1 MKVLAINGSPHMVEG
16 NTAMI
21 LNPFLEGMKE
31 AGADVDLF
39 YTRKLKIGPCN
50 GDMSCWFVNPGTC
63 GQKDDMQMLLPKFK
77 EADVIVWASP
87 VYYSGVTGPL
97 KNLMDRQLPL
107 HIEGEMGSKR
117 QKIVL
122 VSTCGAWELSMFDP
136 LLQQMKALYSRPEGS
151 SDFAGALLRPMAE
164 GVKEMIKAGETGL
177 VEGVFRAA
185 KEAGRQLAKEG
196 KISEELQ
203 KEVSREL
210 MPRDAYYKAAQMM
223 MEQAQKATKK

>member
-1 MKVLAINGSPHMVEG
+1 MKVLAINGSPHTGEG

-21 LNPFLEGMKE
+21 LNPFLEGMQE

-97 KNLMDRQLPL
+97 KNLMDRQFPL
-107 HIEGEMGSKR
+107 HIEGELGSKR

-122 VSTCGAWELSMFDP
+122 VSTCGAWEVSMFDP
-136 LLQQMKALYSRPEGS
+136 LLLQMRALYSRPEGS
-151 SDFAGALLRPMAE
+151 SDFAGALLRPMAD
-164 GVKEMIKAGETGL
+164 GMKEMIKAGETRL
-177 VEGVFRAA
+177 VEGIFRAA

-196 KISEELQ
+196 KITEDLQ
-203 KEVSREL
+203 KEVAKEL

>member
-1 MKVLAINGSPHMVEG
+1 
-16 NTAMI
+16 MI

-31 AGADVDLF
+31 AGAEVDLF

-87 VYYSGVTGPL
+87 VYYAGVTGPL

-107 HIEGEMGSKR
+107 HMQGELGSKK

-164 GVKEMIKAGETGL
+164 GMKEMIKAGETGL

-203 KEVSREL
+203 KEVAKEL

-223 MEQAQKATKK
+223 MEQAQKSTKK

>member
-1 MKVLAINGSPHMVEG
+1 MKVLAINGSPHTSEG

-39 YTRKLKIGPCN
+39 YTRKLLIGPCN

-87 VYYSGVTGPL
+87 VYYAGVTGPL

-107 HIEGEMGSKR
+107 HMQGELGSKK

-122 VSTCGAWELSMFDP
+122 VSTCGAWEVSMFDP

-164 GVKEMIKAGETGL
+164 GMKEMIKAGETGL

>member
-1 MKVLAINGSPHMVEG
+1 MKVLAINGSPHTGEG

-21 LNPFLEGMKE
+21 LNPFLEGMQE

-87 VYYSGVTGPL
+87 VYYAGVTGPL

-107 HIEGEMGSKR
+107 HMQGELGSKR

-122 VSTCGAWELSMFDP
+122 VSTCGAWEVSMFDP
-136 LLQQMKALYSRPEGS
+136 LLQQMNALYSRPEGS
-151 SDFAGALLRPMAE
+151 SDFAGALLRPMAD
-164 GVKEMIKAGETGL
+164 GMKEMIKAGETRL

-203 KEVSREL
+203 KEVAKEL

>member
-1 MKVLAINGSPHMVEG
+1 MDEG

-21 LNPFLEGMKE
+21 LNPFLDGMKE
-31 AGADVDLF
+31 AGSEVEVF
-39 YTRKLKIGPCN
+39 FTRKLKIGACN

-63 GQKDDMQMLLPKFK
+63 GQKDDMQMLLPKIK

-87 VYYSGVTGPL
+87 VYYAGMTGPL
-97 KNLMDRQLPL
+97 KNLIDRQLSI
-107 HIEGEMGSKR
+107 HDMGGQSAKK

-136 LLQQMKALYSRPEGS
+136 MLLQMKAIYTRPDES

-164 GVKEMIKAGETGL
+164 GVKEMVKAGETGL
-177 VEGVFRAA
+177 VDGIFRAA

-196 KISEELQ
+196 IISEELQ
-203 KEVSREL
+203 KQVSREL

-223 MEQAQKATKK
+223 MEQAQKAMKK

>member
-1 MKVLAINGSPHMVEG
+1 MVEG

-31 AGADVDLF
+31 AGAEVDLF

-107 HIEGEMGSKR
+107 HMQGELGSKK

-122 VSTCGAWELSMFDP
+122 VSTCGAWEVSMFDP
-136 LLQQMKALYSRPEGS
+136 LLLQMNALYSRPEGS

-164 GVKEMIKAGETGL
+164 GVKEMLKAGETGL
-177 VEGVFRAA
+177 VESVFRAA